1 MNLQDVSK
9 RYGKATGK
17 KQYEIAEDLGISAS
31 FWSQIKSNK
40 RNIDPDL
47 AEKIEKYF
55 SGEIS
60 IKDSLMST
68 KEQVV
73 PEEMAQTRV
82 VMQMGGLLRPG
93 TRRTVMEGMHAAQ
106 EHRMV

>member
-55 SGEIS
+55 SGEITF
-60 IKDSLMST
+60 KDILMPAQ
-68 KEQVV
+68 EQAV
-73 PEEMAQTRV
+73 PKDKVRTSV
-82 VMQMGGLLRPG
+82 VMQRGGILRPE
-93 TRRTVMEGMHAAQ
+93 TRRAVMEGMHAVQ
-106 EHRMV
+106 EHRMA